1 MKGVTCISHVKA
13 DVEETNTNKL
23 AKIAAFCRGN
33 QRLFMVGQFFC
44 SSEGFNPW
52 KHGCSC
58 KRGGTKSDAAGFN
71 PALPVVQ
78 EKMREGWRG
87 NEHMPAYTRTCFLLF
102 RKEKKETRRC
112 F

>member
-33 QRLFMVGQFFC
+33 QRLFIVGQFFC
-44 SSEGFNPW
+44 SSEGFIP
-52 KHGCSC
+52 GSM
-58 KRGGTKSDAAGFN
+58 AAGFN